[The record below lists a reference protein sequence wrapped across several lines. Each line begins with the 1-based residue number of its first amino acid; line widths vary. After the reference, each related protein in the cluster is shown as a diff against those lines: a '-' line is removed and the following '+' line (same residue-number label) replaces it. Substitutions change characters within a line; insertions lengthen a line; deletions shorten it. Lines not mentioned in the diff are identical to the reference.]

1 MASVATGTT
10 ELTET
15 HNDVYCM
22 LVGQSLDTQPA
33 IWSYRNTRY
42 VSNCWWVKL
51 LTAGKRRYVVSY
63 CSNAPWKESV
73 WDGKAG
79 RGCDDQTRTHTHIH
93 TRIHTRACL
102 VDTNSIKFSFRC
114 DQKRNSF
121 LKDFSFNISQRLAL
135 FPLRRSIDLRLKMT
149 CFKHL
154 HWEIK
159 RYCQNS

>member
-51 LTAGKRRYVVSY
+51 QASADMSSRIALMHPERRVS
-63 CSNAPWKESV
+63 ET
-73 WDGKAG
+73 G
-79 RGCDDQTRTHTHIH
+79 RLGEAATIKHVRTHTH
-93 TRIHTRACL
+93 IHTRACL